1 MPFTALAEGTNSEE
15 KLLKLRYTGF
25 VYPGEYETDIPY
37 SDSFFLQDATQY
49 SHPLARLSMG
59 ISIASF
65 RWDFLDDPDSYAD
78 IKRFFGEMGFNDI
91 SLSDYDKSPTL
102 FTIASCIASK
112 EIITEGESFTL
123 VAVAICGGNYSEEWA
138 SNFTVASDDRHMGFA
153 SAAELVEDRVAG
165 YLARQKLIN
174 KNIKLWVSGFSR
186 AAAVANIVGADLTD
200 MELCPAS
207 DIFVYTFA
215 TPRVTK
221 RDTGNYA
228 NIFNIIG
235 KQDIITRFSPGDWG
249 YARYGREFYTP
260 SQETDSDYSKRSA
273 RAAAV
278 FDELLGKEWWN
289 NPGSNLDLRLMYDYF
304 INAFP
309 DSENYVKVIQ

>member
-1 MPFTALAEGTNSEE
+1 
-15 KLLKLRYTGF
+15 
-25 VYPGEYETDIPY
+25 
-37 SDSFFLQDATQY
+37 
-49 SHPLARLSMG
+49 
-59 ISIASF
+59 
-65 RWDFLDDPDSYAD
+65 
-78 IKRFFGEMGFNDI
+78 
-91 SLSDYDKSPTL
+91 
-102 FTIASCIASK
+102 
-112 EIITEGESFTL
+112 
-123 VAVAICGGNYSEEWA
+123 
-138 SNFTVASDDRHMGFA
+138 MGFA